1 MAMRLYQKR
10 AELRRARAAGCLAAC
25 KTLAKG
31 HIYGASYPRRS
42 RVVFLLIDAAA
53 RRSGH
58 ARTFGVIVVVV
69 VDLLRAVL
77 ADLHEE
83 GVELRHHERD
93 PDSEACV
100 RHYRAGVASMAWGWT
115 RCPVPLTVRGTQALV
130 PLTVRGSDAKLIA
143 ARRRL
148 AEIYD
153 REDHECDVEAGVP
166 VAVAAIVN
174 APVAAEEEGL
184 RGRRLGGGPRR
195 WRASDAVDAPL

>member
-1 MAMRLYQKR
+1 M
-10 AELRRARAAGCLAAC
+10 
-25 KTLAKG
+25 
-31 HIYGASYPRRS
+31 
-42 RVVFLLIDAAA
+42 
-53 RRSGH
+53 
-58 ARTFGVIVVVV
+58 V

-83 GVELRHHERD
+83 GVELRHDERD

-148 AEIYD
+148 AEEDY
-153 REDHECDVEAGVP
+153 REDHECDVEASVP
-166 VAVAAIVN
+166 VTMAAAIVD
-174 APVAAEEEGL
+174 ASVAAEEEDRNDNYVEDL
-184 RGRRLGGGPRR
+184 AEDVGPRDR
-195 WRASDAVDAPL
+195 RVPVWKSDFRRPGRPRPTPSTQP

>member
-1 MAMRLYQKR
+1 MRVAVLCSSSSCAALCGRFRWRVAMRLYQKR
-10 AELRRARAAGCLAAC
+10 AESAAGWRPVLTG
-25 KTLAKG
+25 KTLANG
-31 HIYGASYPRRS
+31 HIYGASSPRRA
-42 RVVFLLIDAAA
+42 RVVFFLLDAAA

-58 ARTFGVIVVVV
+58 ARALGVVVVVV

-184 RGRRLGGGPRR
+184 
-195 WRASDAVDAPL
+195 

>member
-1 MAMRLYQKR
+1 MLLA
-10 AELRRARAAGCLAAC
+10 AAG
-25 KTLAKG
+25 
-31 HIYGASYPRRS
+31 
-42 RVVFLLIDAAA
+42 

-58 ARTFGVIVVVV
+58 ARAFRVVGVVIVY
-69 VDLLRAVL
+69 LLRAVL

-100 RHYRAGVASMAWGWT
+100 RHYRAGVALMAWGWT

-148 AEIYD
+148 AD
-153 REDHECDVEAGVP
+153 CREVEVR
-166 VAVAAIVN
+166 IRS
-174 APVAAEEEGL
+174 E
-184 RGRRLGGGPRR
+184 
-195 WRASDAVDAPL
+195 

>member
-1 MAMRLYQKR
+1 M
-10 AELRRARAAGCLAAC
+10 
-25 KTLAKG
+25 
-31 HIYGASYPRRS
+31 
-42 RVVFLLIDAAA
+42 
-53 RRSGH
+53 
-58 ARTFGVIVVVV
+58 VV

-153 REDHECDVEAGVP
+153 REDHERDVEAGVP
-166 VAVAAIVN
+166 VTIAAAIVEDC
-174 APVAAEEEGL
+174 AWTKACAC
-184 RGRRLGGGPRR
+184 
-195 WRASDAVDAPL
+195 

>member
-1 MAMRLYQKR
+1 M
-10 AELRRARAAGCLAAC
+10 
-25 KTLAKG
+25 
-31 HIYGASYPRRS
+31 
-42 RVVFLLIDAAA
+42 LLDAAA

-58 ARTFGVIVVVV
+58 ARALGVVVVVV

-83 GVELRHHERD
+83 GVELRHDERD

-153 REDHECDVEAGVP
+153 REDHERDVEAGVP
-166 VAVAAIVN
+166 VAVAAMVD
-174 APVAAEEEGL
+174 ASVPAEEEGL

-195 WRASDAVDAPL
+195 WRASDAVDAPLQL

>member
-1 MAMRLYQKR
+1 MRVAVLCSSSSCAALCGRFRWRVAMRLYQKR
-10 AELRRARAAGCLAAC
+10 AESAAGCLAAC
-25 KTLAKG
+25 KTLANG

-42 RVVFLLIDAAA
+42 RVVFFLLDAAA

-58 ARTFGVIVVVV
+58 ARALGVVVVVV

-115 RCPVPLTVRGTQALV
+115 RCPVSIGLSAAVFALAVILVRRTRCSLFV
-130 PLTVRGSDAKLIA
+130 VRQ
-143 ARRRL
+143 R
-148 AEIYD
+148 
-153 REDHECDVEAGVP
+153 V
-166 VAVAAIVN
+166 
-174 APVAAEEEGL
+174 
-184 RGRRLGGGPRR
+184 
-195 WRASDAVDAPL
+195 